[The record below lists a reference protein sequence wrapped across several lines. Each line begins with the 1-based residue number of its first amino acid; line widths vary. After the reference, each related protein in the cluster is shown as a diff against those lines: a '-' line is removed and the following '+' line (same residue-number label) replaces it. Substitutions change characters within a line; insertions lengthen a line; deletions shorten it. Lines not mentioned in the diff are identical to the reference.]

1 MNKSTGSVSATAAR
15 NAVAVTVTP
24 TPSHPWRQMG
34 WLVIYDLRQQWR
46 ERGTRALLAVAL
58 LLASLALWQ
67 GESFRRSSAAAIEL
81 AAVQQAAAVQAAEA
95 EAAAFFA
102 NPGDPRWDNLKWWRS
117 TFDLRGYAFR
127 EHLGLAAKPLLPGA
141 AFAIGQAD
149 VLPGVVRVKAES
161 MDSVRQSA
169 DIAHPARLAS
179 GRFDLM
185 FFVVCLWPLVLLAGT
200 LSVLT
205 QDRERLR
212 LPALALLGVGPRQV
226 LLAQAVARVLAAST
240 VLVVVM
246 GLLALQMGALPPSA
260 AGLAAWAAWA
270 GLTTLYSL
278 FWAAVAALVC
288 AHASNRSTAA
298 FASFG
303 AWVAIVVLL
312 PALLSAAVSLAAPQP
327 SREAYIVAMRGAA
340 DEVQANR
347 ASVVARFYDQHPEWK
362 PERTALDK
370 LPAAVTRLARAAELE
385 RAMAGVD
392 AQFEQARQR
401 QARLLHT
408 FSLISPVSL
417 AHEAL
422 STLAGHSA
430 ARHQQFVA
438 EVQVHQRLLRDFFQ
452 ARIQQAALNDERQP
466 CPVVGA
472 TPNAGTCLGS
482 YGFKDF
488 NAVPRYQA
496 GPSLSAVPTGVPA
509 SAAVLAAWAL
519 ALLALAAWWV
529 RRPAGGRPA
538 VPPFSAASV
547 RQTS

>member
-1 MNKSTGSVSATAAR
+1 MNTAA
-15 NAVAVTVTP
+15 NPVADSAVTAAVT
-24 TPSHPWRQMG
+24 TRTWRQMG
-34 WLVIYDLRQQWR
+34 WLVVYDLRQQWR

-58 LLASLALWQ
+58 LLAGLALWQ
-67 GESFRRSSAAAIEL
+67 GENFRRGKAAAIEQ
-81 AAVQQAAAVQAAEA
+81 AAAQQAAAVKAAEA

-102 NPGDPRWDNLKWWRS
+102 NPGDPRWDNLRSWRS
-117 TFDLRGYAFR
+117 AFDLRGYVFR
-127 EHLGLAAKPLLPGA
+127 EHLGFAAKPLLPGA

-149 VLPGVVRVKAES
+149 VLPSVVRVKAES

-169 DIAHPARLAS
+169 DIVHPARLAA
-179 GRFDLM
+179 GRFDM
-185 FFVVCLWPLVLLAGT
+185 HFFVVCLWPLVLLAGT

-205 QDRERLR
+205 QERENLR
-212 LPALALLGVGPRQV
+212 LPALSLLGVSPRQV
-226 LLAQAVARVLAAST
+226 LLAQAVARVLAASA

-246 GLLALQMGALPPSA
+246 GLLALLIGALPFSA

-270 GLTTLYSL
+270 ALATVYSL

-288 AHASNRSTAA
+288 ARASNRSTAA
-298 FASFG
+298 FAGFG
-303 AWVAIVVLL
+303 AWVGIVVLL

-327 SREAYIVAMRGAA
+327 SREAYIVAVRDAT
-340 DEVQANR
+340 DQVQANR
-347 ASVVARFYDQHPEWK
+347 ASVVSRFYDQHPEWK

-392 AQFEQARQR
+392 ARFEQARQR
-401 QARLLHT
+401 QARLLQV
-408 FSLISPVSL
+408 FSFVSPVSL
-417 AHEAL
+417 THEAL
-422 STLAGHSA
+422 STLAGSSA

-438 EVQVHQRLLRDFFQ
+438 EVQLHQRQLRDFFQ
-452 ARIQQAALNDERQP
+452 ARIQRAALNDERQP

-482 YGFKDF
+482 YGFQDF

-496 GPSLSAVPTGVPA
+496 GPSLNAAPAGALAAGAVI
-509 SAAVLAAWAL
+509 AAWAL

-529 RRPAGGRPA
+529 RRPAGKRSP
-538 VPPFSAASV
+538 VPQVSAAGV
-547 RQTS
+547 RNT